1 MFRLEKIFQVD
12 DSVYINIA
20 IFWKGFAVFLS
31 VYIFSILEFNSIFD
45 LLNYDIYKT
54 SKYFYLS
61 LYFTASYLLFSF
73 VLGIMKKRYVT
84 SFLIFLLNDIVPFV
98 ITLPFTLY
106 IFFLIKMDFN
116 IDINISY
123 LFILII
129 CNIFI
134 FRKISDFL
142 YNILM
147 NNNIIQRNIMLVG
160 SVESIEKILKE
171 KKDKINIYKCCLIKF
186 DNKSSIEKVRTL
198 LKIPVFTE
206 ETEIRVIL
214 EYHELGQIWILDNEE
229 KNLANYYLDLVIKF
243 SVDIF
248 IVNFKD
254 NSKNNSKNNLNLLS
268 ENLINNK
275 YSYSNYQTSRF
286 YGFDLFI
293 KIFLD
298 KIFSILFLLLLSP
311 IFILAMIF
319 ILIED
324 GFPILFSEESPGW
337 DGRRFN
343 VHKLR
348 TLKKRK
354 LDETVKEKENDRTIL
369 KIGKIIRILHIDQI
383 PQFFNVLKG
392 DMSIVGPRPHEF
404 QEDLIYSK
412 VFKKFLKRN
421 KTSPGLTGWAQI
433 HGYRGNKPTSEL
445 MRKRMEYDLWYMNNW
460 SILLDLYIILK
471 TFFAIFTR
479 PKR

>member
-31 VYIFSILEFNSIFD
+31 IYVFSILEFNSIFD

-54 SKYFYLS
+54 SKYYYLS

-73 VLGIMKKRYVT
+73 VLGIMKKRYAT

-106 IFFLIKMDFN
+106 IFFLFKMDFN

-123 LFILII
+123 LFILTI

-160 SVESIEKILKE
+160 PVESIEKILKE
-171 KKDKINIYKCCLIKF
+171 KKDNINIYKCCLIKF
-186 DNKSSIEKVRTL
+186 DNNSSIEEARRL
-198 LKIPVFTE
+198 LKIPVFTD
-206 ETEIRVIL
+206 ETEMRVIL

-229 KNLANYYLDLVIKF
+229 KDLVNYYLDLVIKF

-254 NSKNNSKNNLNLLS
+254 NSKNNSNLPS
-268 ENLINNK
+268 DNLINNK
-275 YSYSNYQTSRF
+275 YTYSHYQTSRF
-286 YGFDLFI
+286 YGFDLII

-298 KIFSILFLLLLSP
+298 KIFSIIFLLLFSP
-311 IFILAMIF
+311 IFILAIIF

-337 DGRRFN
+337 DGRRFYL
-343 VHKLR
+343 HKLR
-348 TLKKRK
+348 TLKKDK
-354 LDETVKEKENDRTIL
+354 LDITVKEKENDKTIL
-369 KIGKIIRILHIDQI
+369 KIGKIIRILHIDEI

-404 QEDLIYSK
+404 REDLTYSK

-433 HGYRGNKPTSEL
+433 HGYRGNKPTDEL

-460 SILLDLYIILK
+460 SILLDFYIIFK
-471 TFFAIFTR
+471 TFYIIFTK
-479 PKR
+479 PKK

>member
-20 IFWKGFAVFLS
+20 IFRKGFAVFLS
-31 VYIFSILEFNSIFD
+31 IYIFSILEFNSIFD

-73 VLGIMKKRYVT
+73 FLGIIKKIYVT
-84 SFLIFLLNDIVPFV
+84 SFLIFLINDIVPFV

-106 IFFLIKMDFN
+106 IFFILKMDFN

-123 LFILII
+123 LLILII
-129 CNIFI
+129 CNLFI
-134 FRKISDFL
+134 VRKITDAL
-142 YNILM
+142 YNNLM
-147 NNNIIQRNIMLVG
+147 NNNVIQRNIMLVG
-160 SVESIEKILKE
+160 PIEDIQKILKE
-171 KKDKINIYKCCLIKF
+171 KKDKINIYKCCLIKN
-186 DNKSSIEKVRTL
+186 DNIGSLERARMT
-198 LKIPVFTE
+198 LKIPVFTD
-206 ETEIRVIL
+206 ETEMRVIL

-229 KNLANYYLDLVIKF
+229 KNLVNYYLDLVIKF

-254 NSKNNSKNNLNLLS
+254 NSKNNSNLLS
-268 ENLINNK
+268 DNLINHK

-286 YGFDLFI
+286 YGFNLFI

-298 KIFSILFLLLLSP
+298 KIFSIIFLLLLSP

-337 DGRRFN
+337 DGRRFYL
-343 VHKLR
+343 HKLR
-348 TLKKRK
+348 TLKKNEFGK
-354 LDETVKEKENDRTIL
+354 TVQEKEDDKEFL
-369 KIGKIIRILHIDQI
+369 KIGKIIRRLHIDEI
-383 PQFFNVLKG
+383 PQFLNILKG

-433 HGYRGNKPTSEL
+433 HGYRGSKPTSEL
-445 MRKRMEYDLWYMNNW
+445 MKKRMEYDLWYMNNW
-460 SILLDLYIILK
+460 NIWLDIYIILK
-471 TFFAIFTR
+471 TFYVFFR
-479 PKR
+479 KPKI

>member
-1 MFRLEKIFQVD
+1 MFRLEKIFQAD
-12 DSVYINIA
+12 DSVYINAA
-20 IFWKGFAVFLS
+20 IFWKSIAVFLS
-31 VYIFSILEFNSIFD
+31 IYIFSILEFNSIFD

-73 VLGIMKKRYVT
+73 ILGIMKKRYVT

-98 ITLPFTLY
+98 ITVPFTLY
-106 IFFLIKMDFN
+106 IFFILKIDFN
-116 IDINISY
+116 ININISY
-123 LFILII
+123 LFIVII
-129 CNIFI
+129 CNLFI

-142 YNILM
+142 YNNLM

-160 SVESIEKILKE
+160 SVDNIEKILKE
-171 KKDKINIYKCCLIKF
+171 KKDQINIYKCCLIKN
-186 DNKSSIEKVRTL
+186 DNIGFLKNARMI

-206 ETEIRVIL
+206 ETEMRVIL

-229 KNLANYYLDLVIKF
+229 KNLVNYFLDLVIKF

-254 NSKNNSKNNLNLLS
+254 NSKNNSNLLS
-268 ENLINNK
+268 DNLINQK

-286 YGFDLFI
+286 YGLSLLI

-298 KIFSILFLLLLSP
+298 KIFSIIFLLLFSP
-311 IFILAMIF
+311 IFILAVIF

-324 GFPILFSEESPGW
+324 GFPIFFSEENSGW
-337 DGRRFN
+337 DGRRFY

-348 TLKKRK
+348 TLKKNK
-354 LDETVKEKENDRTIL
+354 FGKAVQEKEDDHKFL
-369 KIGKIIRILHIDQI
+369 KIGKIIRRLHIDEI

-392 DMSIVGPRPHEF
+392 DMSIVGPRPHMF

-421 KTSPGLTGWAQI
+421 KTSPGLTGWAQVN
-433 HGYRGNKPTSEL
+433 GYRGSNPTNEL
-445 MRKRMEYDLWYMNNW
+445 MRKRMEHDLWYMNNW
-460 SILLDLYIILK
+460 NTWLDFYIILK
-471 TFFAIFTR
+471 TFYIIFTK

>member
-20 IFWKGFAVFLS
+20 IFCKGFAVFLS
-31 VYIFSILEFNSIFD
+31 IYIFSILEFNSIFD

-73 VLGIMKKRYVT
+73 ILVIMKKKYVT
-84 SFLIFLLNDIVPFV
+84 SFLIFLVNDIVPFV

-106 IFFLIKMDFN
+106 IFFILKMDFN

-123 LFILII
+123 LLILII
-129 CNIFI
+129 CNLFI
-134 FRKISDFL
+134 VRKIIDAL
-142 YNILM
+142 YNSLM
-147 NNNIIQRNIMLVG
+147 NNNVIQRNVMLVG
-160 SVESIEKILKE
+160 SIEDIQKILKE
-171 KKDKINIYKCCLIKF
+171 KKDQINIYKCCLIKS
-186 DNKSSIEKVRTL
+186 DNIGSSEKARMI
-198 LKIPVFTE
+198 LKIPVFTD
-206 ETEIRVIL
+206 ETEMRVIL

-229 KNLANYYLDLVIKF
+229 KNLANYFLDLVIKF

-248 IVNFKD
+248 IVNFKE
-254 NSKNNSKNNLNLLS
+254 NSKNNSNLLS
-268 ENLINNK
+268 DNLINKK
-275 YSYSNYQTSRF
+275 YTYSNYQTSRF
-286 YGFDLFI
+286 YGLSLFI

-298 KIFSILFLLLLSP
+298 KIFSIIFLLLLSP
-311 IFILAMIF
+311 IFILSMIF

-337 DGRRFN
+337 DGRRFYL
-343 VHKLR
+343 HKLR
-348 TLKKRK
+348 TLKKNK
-354 LDETVKEKENDRTIL
+354 LDKTVQEKEDDKEFL
-369 KIGKIIRILHIDQI
+369 KTGKIFRRLHIDEI

-433 HGYRGNKPTSEL
+433 HGFRGSNPTNEL
-445 MRKRMEYDLWYMNNW
+445 MKKRMEYDLWYMNNW
-460 SILLDLYIILK
+460 NTWLDFYIILK
-471 TFFAIFTR
+471 TIFIIFTK
-479 PKR
+479 PKS